1 MSVYSDENILSS
13 EGSFWEIGQFKRTV
27 KRVDDGHRLCNELMG
42 LIQERSEIER
52 KYSKSLRHWSK
63 RWNELIDKGPEYGT
77 IKSAWKSTLT
87 EADSK
92 SEIHSEMAKKLM
104 QEVQGAVKTWQK
116 ENYHKKMMNG
126 FKETTEASD
135 GFAKA
140 QKPWAKTLKAVNSKK
155 VAYHTACKAEK
166 QAVSQEATAS
176 NDTSLSP
183 DQVKKAK
190 EKVERAQQEKEK
202 LETRYRASLDDLKAL
217 NPRYMEDMGIQFDK
231 TQVFE
236 KKRIEFFKQTLKDMH
251 KVLDLSNCPSF
262 AQIYTDFSKTI
273 ENADAEKDLK
283 WWKANH
289 GTGMAMNWPDF
300 EEYKEELHAIG
311 SKRATM
317 KNSVSGGGDGS
328 ITVKTVRSIDND
340 YNNTEYNDP
349 LLSAER
355 NYPGYT
361 QYDDNDNDGQMSQES
376 QEEGVPVRA
385 LYKYEG
391 LEDDELSFEVGDI
404 LIKLDDEDE
413 QGWCRGRF
421 NGREGLYP
429 SNYAEVI

>member
-1 MSVYSDENILSS
+1 MSVYSDDNILSA
-13 EGSFWEIGQFKRTV
+13 EGSFWEMGQYKRTV
-27 KRVDDGHRLCNELMG
+27 KRVDDGHRLCNDLMA

-77 IKSAWKSTLT
+77 VKSAWKSTLT

-92 SEIHSEMAKKLM
+92 SESHLDIAKKLM

-126 FKETTEASD
+126 FKETTEAGE

-140 QKPWAKTLKAVNSKK
+140 QKPWGKSLKNVNAKKA
-155 VAYHTACKAEK
+155 AYHAACKAEK
-166 QAVSQEATAS
+166 QALSQEMTAS
-176 NDTSLSP
+176 QDSSLSP
-183 DQVKKAK
+183 DQIKKTQD
-190 EKVERAQQEKEK
+190 KVERTKQEKQK
-202 LETRYRASLDDLKAL
+202 LEERYRTSLDDLKAL

-236 KKRIEFFKQTLKDMH
+236 KRRIEFFKQTLKDMH
-251 KVLDLSNCPSF
+251 KVLDLSSSPSF
-262 AQIYTDFSKTI
+262 AQIYTDFKSTI
-273 ENADAEKDLK
+273 ENADPDKDLK
-283 WWKANH
+283 WWKTNH

-300 EEYKEELHAIG
+300 EDYKEELHAIG

-328 ITVKTVRSIDND
+328 ITVKTVRSINDD

-349 LLSAER
+349 LAYGDR
-355 NYPGYT
+355 
-361 QYDDNDNDGQMSQES
+361 QMSQES
-376 QEEGVPVRA
+376 HDEEVKVRA

-404 LIKLDDEDE
+404 LTKLEDEDE
-413 QGWCRGRF
+413 QGWCRGRY

-429 SNYAEVI
+429 SNYAEPV